1 MAEPIAYLNGRYVSN
16 SQCVLPIYDAG
27 IVLGAAVTDLLRTF
41 RGEPYAAKE
50 HVHRFFESAR
60 YAYID
65 LGMTETDMLAI
76 VERLLTHN
84 LDVWPGRELAV
95 VFYATAG
102 EFPVYAGSAGMAG
115 SQKATVCLHCF
126 PLPFELWKP
135 ALADGVHVVTP
146 AQRHVPPNTL
156 SSKVK
161 HRNRLH
167 MWIGDHQAQL
177 VDPKAVGLYL
187 DLDGNVTE
195 TGGANFVILKHE
207 TIVSPNGN
215 NILWGVSL
223 ETVRRLSGS
232 LGLDFRERDI
242 QIHDV
247 VNADEAWLCTT
258 PYFLAPVVK
267 INGLTIGTGRPGLV
281 WRRMVDAFSDEV
293 GVDIVQ
299 QIIDSST

>member
-1 MAEPIAYLNGRYVSN
+1 
-16 SQCVLPIYDAG
+16 
-27 IVLGAAVTDLLRTF
+27 
-41 RGEPYAAKE
+41 
-50 HVHRFFESAR
+50 
-60 YAYID
+60 
-65 LGMTETDMLAI
+65 MTEAEMLAI
-76 VERLLTHN
+76 VERLVTHN
-84 LDVWPGRELAV
+84 LEVWTERELAV

-115 SQKATVCLHCF
+115 SQQATVCLHCF
-126 PLPFELWKP
+126 PLPLELWRE
-135 ALADGVHVVTP
+135 AVADGVHVVTP
-146 AQRHVPPNTL
+146 AQRHVHPNTL

-195 TGGANFVILKHE
+195 TGGANFVILKQGA
-207 TIVSPNGN
+207 ILSPNRD

-223 ETVRRLSGS
+223 ETLHRLSSS
-232 LGLDFRERDI
+232 LGLEFCERDI

-267 INGLTIGTGRPGLV
+267 INGLTIGAGRPGPV
-281 WRRMVDAFSDEV
+281 WRRMVDAFSAEV

-299 QIIDSST
+299 QILETSS